1 MRDLGQLGESTFA
14 MWCAQVGLIAN
25 GSAIDKTGWDYYV
38 EFPISSNITMMCAEK
53 TGGFNLVN

>member
-38 EFPISSNITMMCAEK
+38 EFPISSNITDVC
-53 TGGFNLVN
+53 